1 MVMVMA
7 KEMTVAMPKA
17 VPVPV
22 PVAVTVVTVT
32 VVAVTMA
39 AGESLARDRQGS
51 RGKRES
57 ADDGRDDLLE
67 VNHGES
73 PWVCSAGIAL
83 PCCNPRGAG
92 WAVM

>member
-7 KEMTVAMPKA
+7 KEMTMAMPKA

-22 PVAVTVVTVT
+22 PVAVAVVTVT
-32 VVAVTMA
+32 MAVTMA

-57 ADDGRDDLLE
+57 ADDGRDDLLDA
-67 VNHGES
+67 NHGES
-73 PWVCSAGIAL
+73 PWSAA
-83 PCCNPRGAG
+83 RGSLCLAATLEAPVG
-92 WAVM
+92 L

>member
-22 PVAVTVVTVT
+22 PVAMVTVT
-32 VVAVTMA
+32 MAVTMA

-57 ADDGRDDLLE
+57 ADDGRDDLLDA
-67 VNHGES
+67 NHGES
-73 PWVCSAGIAL
+73 PWSAA
-83 PCCNPRGAG
+83 RGSLCLAATLEAPAG
-92 WAVM
+92 L

>member
-22 PVAVTVVTVT
+22 PVAVVTVT
-32 VVAVTMA
+32 MT

-57 ADDGRDDLLE
+57 ADDGRDDLLDA
-67 VNHGES
+67 NHGES
-73 PWVCSAGIAL
+73 PWSAA
-83 PCCNPRGAG
+83 RGSLCLAATLEAPAG
-92 WAVM
+92 L

>member
-22 PVAVTVVTVT
+22 PVAVVTVT
-32 VVAVTMA
+32 MT

-92 WAVM
+92 